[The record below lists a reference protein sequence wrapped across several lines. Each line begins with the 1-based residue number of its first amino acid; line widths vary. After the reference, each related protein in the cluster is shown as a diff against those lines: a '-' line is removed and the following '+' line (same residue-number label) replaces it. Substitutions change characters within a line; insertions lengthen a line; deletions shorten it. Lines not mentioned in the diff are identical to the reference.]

1 MLTIT
6 FIEPRAPGI
15 HVYTRFR
22 MPRMGL
28 PTMATRARELG
39 HKVRVYIEDVGK
51 VDFRAAYDSDL
62 VCLSSIS
69 STAPRAYAYADK
81 FRQRG
86 VPVLMGGP
94 HPTARAQEALQHA
107 DWVLRGEADNTFFE
121 FLEKFEARRELTD
134 IEGLSYRTELGCV
147 HNPAPERTVDLD
159 TLPIPDLSL
168 IQGWE
173 RMRILPVMTSR
184 GCPYNCAF
192 CSVTKMFGRR
202 YRFRSPDKIVAEL
215 EQAMALKKWFF
226 TFFVDDNFIANRRRA
241 KELMRLM
248 IARKITPRWSAQVRV
263 EVAKDDEMLD
273 LMQRSNCK
281 FVYVGLESTNPE
293 TLKLYNKQQ
302 TLEDIELCIRKL
314 HAHKIRIHGMFIF
327 GADTD
332 TVQTLRDTGRFAR
345 RMGIDT
351 VQFMIL
357 CPLPDTETH
366 HQLESEGRILVRDWS
381 LYDAQH
387 VVFKPKNMSPLQL
400 HLETWNALAKFY
412 APKEIAKRYLCFDF
426 FGGFL
431 RTYGNHINKQW
442 LRFNAEFGRILE
454 QANYVELLRKLTPKP
469 VVVEAD

>member
-1 MLTIT
+1 MLRIT

-107 DWVLRGEADNTFFE
+107 DWVLRGEADDTFFE
-121 FLEKFEARRELTD
+121 FLKKFEARRELTD

-168 IQGWE
+168 IEGYE

-184 GCPYNCAF
+184 GCPFHCRF
-192 CSVTKMFGRR
+192 CTARAHWQGVRWHSAEYVMAEITSGLAEF
-202 YRFRSPDKIVAEL
+202 PDMKRVYFL
-215 EQAMALKKWFF
+215 
-226 TFFVDDNFIANRRRA
+226 DDLFIAHKERFEKLHDLWVADPQIRDLPATGFVRAGVFDDDAARMMIDMGFRTVRFGAESGSDRVLELLGKGTTVEDNWRVVEICRRHGLVCTA
-241 KELMRLM
+241 SFMHGIPGE
-248 IARKITPRWSAQVRV
+248 TPADAQATRDFIWQSGIRV
-263 EVAKDDEMLD
+263 EGWY
-273 LMQRSNCK
+273 K
-281 FVYVGLESTNPE
+281 FAQWPG
-293 TLKLYNKQQ
+293 
-302 TLEDIELCIRKL
+302 
-314 HAHKIRIHGMFIF
+314 
-327 GADTD
+327 TD
-332 TVQTLRDTGRFAR
+332 
-345 RMGIDT
+345 M
-351 VQFMIL
+351 
-357 CPLPDTETH
+357 
-366 HQLESEGRILVRDWS
+366 
-381 LYDAQH
+381 YDGS
-387 VVFKPKNMSPLQL
+387 SPL
-400 HLETWNALAKFY
+400 ECDMRVR
-412 APKEIAKRYLCFDF
+412 PSS
-426 FGGFL
+426 
-431 RTYGNHINKQW
+431 
-442 LRFNAEFGRILE
+442 
-454 QANYVELLRKLTPKP
+454 
-469 VVVEAD
+469 

>member
-1 MLTIT
+1 MLKIT

-28 PTMATRARELG
+28 PTMATQARELG
-39 HKVRVYIEDVGK
+39 HTVRVYIEDVGK

-62 VCLSSIS
+62 VCISSIS

-86 VPVLMGGP
+86 LPVIMGGP
-94 HPTARAQEALQHA
+94 HPSAKPEEALEHA
-107 DWVLRGEADNTFFE
+107 DWVLRGEADDTFFE
-121 FLEKFEARRELTD
+121 FLKKFEAREALGD
-134 IEGLSYRTELGCV
+134 IKGLSYRTDLGCIN
-147 HNPAPERTVDLD
+147 NPLPEHTVDLD

-168 IQGWE
+168 IEGWR

-202 YRFRSPDKIVAEL
+202 YRFRSPDKIVDEL
-215 EQAMALKKWFF
+215 ERAMALKKWFF

-248 IARKITPRWSAQVRV
+248 IAKKVTPRWSAQVRV

-273 LMQRSNCK
+273 LMRRSNCK
-281 FVYVGLESTNPE
+281 FVYVGLESINPE

-302 TLEDIELCIRKL
+302 SLEDIELCIRKL
-314 HAHKIRIHGMFIF
+314 HAHKIRIHGMFVF

-332 TVQTLRDTGRFAR
+332 TVQTMRETGRFAR
-345 RMGIDT
+345 RMNIDT

-412 APKEIAKRYLCFDF
+412 SPKEIAKSYLRFDF
-426 FGGFL
+426 FGAFL
-431 RTYGNHINKQW
+431 RSYGNRINKEW
-442 LRFNAEFGRILE
+442 LHVNADFAWILK
-454 QANYVELLRKLTPKP
+454 QANCVELLKKLSPKP